1 MIDIEGDRP
10 VNGSGS
16 VDRAKAQSSSLKV
29 HERKEPDT
37 DAPDS
42 CSQAK
47 RFQNN
52 QSIYTRSR
60 INMDE
65 ALWDIMGEL
74 AGESRMTGIIPQLEP
89 HFTSFKRKSN
99 TASAYL
105 CSPYTDY
112 VTSGFVDIGWD
123 CGYRNCQMLMTF
135 LQRQQEA
142 GDYILKH
149 VGDVSGLQQILEKAW
164 EEGFDPEGA
173 KQLKHHVYKTR
184 KWIGTTEVY
193 SMLVYLGV
201 RCTILD
207 FHHATGP
214 KNRHDTLFDW
224 IQSYFESATVTKPD
238 GCAKDV
244 VHITDRPPLYLQYS
258 GHSIT
263 VIGIEV
269 LKDKRRNLIVFDP
282 QQRMLR
288 SYRSKPLETT
298 GDESDITSSVEDEDE
313 YDSSQNSSPSS
324 SSSTKRNGN
333 GSETSNSNGG
343 LATRLLAG
351 WRDKSPF
358 TRYFQRPF
366 RVDEKAIARNKQY
379 QLLILGEV
387 VDQRAQGGNLCW
399 NKDKGYLL
407 NEEEREL
414 MKTVTSMGAS

>member
-1 MIDIEGDRP
+1 MLVANVTVTDVKSDLELENTCLVNQSDIRT
-10 VNGSGS
+10 
-16 VDRAKAQSSSLKV
+16 SSLKV

-37 DAPDS
+37 DDTDQYGPDA
-42 CSQAK
+42 CNQAK
-47 RFQNN
+47 RLQTDK
-52 QSIYTRSR
+52 SIYARSR

-65 ALWDIMGEL
+65 ALWDVMGEL
-74 AGESRMTGIIPQLEP
+74 AGESRM
-89 HFTSFKRKSN
+89 
-99 TASAYL
+99 
-105 CSPYTDY
+105 TDY

-123 CGYRNCQMLMTF
+123 CGYRNCQMLMSF
-135 LQRQQEA
+135 LQRQRED

-149 VGDVSGLQQILEKAW
+149 VGDVAGLQQILEKAW
-164 EEGFDPEGA
+164 GEGFDPEGA
-173 KQLKHHVYKTR
+173 RQLKHHVYKTK

-201 RCTILD
+201 RCSILD

-224 IQSYFESATVTKPD
+224 IQSYFEGASVTTSN

-244 VHITDRPPLYLQYS
+244 AHMTDRPPLYLQYP

-263 VIGIEV
+263 VIGIEL
-269 LKDKRRNLIVFDP
+269 LKDKRRNLIIFDP

-288 SYRSKPLETT
+288 SYRSKPLDQP
-298 GDESDITSSVEDEDE
+298 GDDSDLTSSVEDEDE
-313 YDSSQNSSPSS
+313 YDSSQSGSPSS
-324 SSSTKRNGN
+324 STSTKRNGG
-333 GSETSNSNGG
+333 GSEISSSGG

-351 WRDKSPF
+351 WRNKSPLS
-358 TRYFQRPF
+358 TYFQRPF

-387 VDQRAQGGNLCW
+387 LDKRPQGGDLSW
-399 NKDKGYLL
+399 NKEKGYLL